1 MNKRD
6 PHVCGPGTCPPL
18 CPSKILWKAL
28 AGIQPCS
35 HRLPLFGAKT
45 NRWLISRMSQLG
57 GVESTP
63 DPLGVGCGCGP
74 LQLKLLLVH
83 EGSHLLRPKM
93 LNLNTLFKAIML
105 SL

>member
-1 MNKRD
+1 MSAGQGHALHCVPRRF
-6 PHVCGPGTCPPL
+6 CGKHL
-18 CPSKILWKAL
+18 LEI
-28 AGIQPCS
+28 S
-35 HRLPLFGAKT
+35 HAAIGSLYLGHIKT